1 LSYDLPK
8 IYAFEIENKVRVLIE
23 TLIEPLAFLNKESH
37 EKMVDFKR
45 YVDYLTQ
52 SHELIKTQF
61 EDTVKLKQLIK
72 EFQKINKQ
80 VYIEQNREFDDLRR
94 KVSDNTQLLK
104 VHEDKLI
111 KVAEDKKIAD
121 ATRIQMRND
130 IREFELLSADL
141 VY

>member
-1 LSYDLPK
+1 M
-8 IYAFEIENKVRVLIE
+8 RVLIE

-52 SHELIKTQF
+52 SHNEIKAKF

-72 EFQKINKQ
+72 DFQMINKQ
-80 VYIEQNREFDDLRR
+80 LFNEQNREFDDIRG
-94 KVSDNTQLLK
+94 KISDNTQLLK
-104 VHEDKLI
+104 IHEEKLI
-111 KVAEDKKIAD
+111 KVAEDKKIFEA
-121 ATRIQMRND
+121 ARIQMRND
-130 IREFELLSADL
+130 IREFELLSKDL